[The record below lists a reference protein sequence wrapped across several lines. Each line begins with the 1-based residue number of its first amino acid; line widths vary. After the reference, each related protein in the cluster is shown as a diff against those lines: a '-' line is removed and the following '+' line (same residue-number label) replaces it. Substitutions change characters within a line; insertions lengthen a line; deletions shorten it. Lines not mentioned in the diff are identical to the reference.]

1 MLVWQQLNE
10 TIIATFCFEQQNSIL
25 LLRLKLDFMF
35 YLNTIR
41 LLISEDAERKE
52 SVELLFVPLF
62 NE

>member
-1 MLVWQQLNE
+1 MLVWQKLSQA
-10 TIIATFCFEQQNSIL
+10 IAATFLKKAVL
-25 LLRLKLDFMF
+25 LFQLKLDIMF